1 MNKTITATILLGS
14 ALSMQGCGALI
25 GAGAGALAGQAIAGN
40 TVGTLIGAGAGAA
53 GGFLIEEI
61 DKDNKRKTAAQVAA
75 AEERVRYE
83 EWLRRERR
91 GYAMHKSET
100 RRVLNPDGTVTE
112 TGTETITSEQETSGY
127 QGLPR

>member
-1 MNKTITATILLGS
+1 MRTATTAILLGS
-14 ALSMQGCGALI
+14 AMTMSGCGTLAG
-25 GAGAGALAGQAIAGN
+25 GAIGALAGQAIAGN

>member
-1 MNKTITATILLGS
+1 MRNATITTILIGTTLTMS
-14 ALSMQGCGALI
+14 GCGTLM
-25 GAGAGALAGQAIAGN
+25 GAGVGALAGQAIAGN

>member
-40 TVGTLIGAGAGAA
+40 TTGTLIGAGVGAA
-53 GGFLIEEI
+53 SGYIIEDIIQDQE
-61 DKDNKRKTAAQVAA
+61 AQEQEAIRQQ
-75 AEERVRYE
+75 E
-83 EWLRRERR
+83 R
-91 GYAMHKSET
+91 GYTRTESNT

-112 TGTETITSEQETSGY
+112 TGTETTHSEKVEPGY
-127 QGLPR
+127 SGLPE

>member
-1 MNKTITATILLGS
+1 MRNATIATILIGTTLTMS
-14 ALSMQGCGALI
+14 GCGTLM
-25 GAGAGALAGQAIAGN
+25 GAGVGALAGQAIAGN
-40 TVGTLIGAGAGAA
+40 TTGTLIGAGAGAA